1 MKKILTFCLLALAS
15 FSISCSQTSQ
25 AEPNVDIDAQ
35 GPVIKFKDLNHD
47 FGTIE
52 QDGNGTY
59 EFEFKNEGNE
69 PLLLENVRS
78 SCGCTIPQWP
88 KEPIAPGQSSN
99 IVVKYDTRRVGSFSK
114 SITVSSNGSEI
125 PITLSIRGT
134 VEAKAA
140 AQ

>member
-1 MKKILTFCLLALAS
+1 MKKILTFCLLTLAS

-25 AEPNVDIDAQ
+25 AEPKVDIDAQ